1 MRLQINGECTPRTGP
16 KYVRHGTDI
25 AASQSPW
32 VKVCEMA
39 TFKTDGKKDKKS
51 VCLCLTHH
59 ERLNANTGMVLVPA
73 AIRTTEGQ
81 PLVALVA
88 MLPAEHVLVDSHL
101 DLHAR
106 YERQP

>member
-1 MRLQINGECTPRTGP
+1 
-16 KYVRHGTDI
+16 
-25 AASQSPW
+25 
-32 VKVCEMA
+32 MA

-73 AIRTTEGQ
+73 AIRTIEGQ

-88 MLPAEHVLVDSHL
+88 M
-101 DLHAR
+101 
-106 YERQP
+106 